1 MGITRIETNRQE
13 SEGKKQNTFIM
24 KVFRNFSSARF
35 FGLKGIDKGSL
46 ILYT

>member
-24 KVFRNFSSARF
+24 KIFRNFSTARF
-35 FGLKGIDKGSL
+35 LGLKRIDKA
-46 ILYT
+46 ITI

>member
-24 KVFRNFSSARF
+24 KVFMNFSNARF
-35 FGLKGIDKGSL
+35 FGLKGIDKA
-46 ILYT
+46 III